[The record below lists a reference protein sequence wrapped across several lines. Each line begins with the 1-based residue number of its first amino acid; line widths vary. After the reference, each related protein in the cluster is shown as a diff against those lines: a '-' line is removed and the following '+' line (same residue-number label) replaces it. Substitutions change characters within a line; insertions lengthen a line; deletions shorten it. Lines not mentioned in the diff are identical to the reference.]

1 MIQYALPSMDWRTL
15 YVAPMLLRVEY
26 DEGLMFDFDN

>member
-15 YVAPMLLRVEY
+15 YVAPTLLKVEY
-26 DEGLMFDFDN
+26 DELTLDLDS

>member
-15 YVAPMLLRVEY
+15 DVAPILLNVEY
-26 DEGLMFDFDN
+26 DELTLDFDS